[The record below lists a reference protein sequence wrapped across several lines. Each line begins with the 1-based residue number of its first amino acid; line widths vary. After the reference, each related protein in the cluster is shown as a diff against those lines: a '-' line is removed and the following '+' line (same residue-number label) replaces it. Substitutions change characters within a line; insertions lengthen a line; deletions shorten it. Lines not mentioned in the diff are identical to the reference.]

1 MSEQGGAVRRA
12 RASFPSRN
20 RRRWKIVAA
29 VVVCWVVL
37 LLITGS
43 ALGATIFLLVI
54 AALVVA
60 AVFGLRALGV
70 TRDHPWVQRMSS
82 RPWRDGQDVLQQ
94 ALRHV
99 SEVFVVTPSGTLLAP
114 DVVDLR
120 MNPQDLAVLGERME
134 PSVVMESATEVY
146 LEQVQ
151 AQGARLARRVPTEVR
166 IIADPSIPEGRYRL
180 KPGQPVNPY
189 AADAPAQ
196 APAPAPAPA
205 ADPAQAQAPRPVPA
219 PAEAP
224 PAPQAPYQR
233 PRLVPDYGT
242 NDGYTQ
248 AQAPSGGATVSGLPT
263 VLERNQHAAPPLR
276 LITGGAVAETTV
288 SGARAGRG
296 HAVELGLP
304 EVPTVSR
311 EHAKF
316 TYSDGQWYV
325 TNLGMNGITL
335 NGRAVTGEHAVSTGD
350 SIRWGTRPDAL
361 QSEVQIG

>member
-1 MSEQGGAVRRA
+1 M
-12 RASFPSRN
+12 
-20 RRRWKIVAA
+20 AA

-151 AQGARLARRVPTEVR
+151 AQGARLARRVPPEVR

-189 AADAPAQ
+189 AASDAPGQTPVQAPGQAPAQ
-196 APAPAPAPA
+196 DPVQAQAPRPAAQAPPAAPAPAPAP
-205 ADPAQAQAPRPVPA
+205 
-219 PAEAP
+219 
-224 PAPQAPYQR
+224 YQR
-233 PRLVPDYGT
+233 PHLVPDHGT

-248 AQAPSGGATVSGLPT
+248 A
-263 VLERNQHAAPPLR
+263 
-276 LITGGAVAETTV
+276 
-288 SGARAGRG
+288 
-296 HAVELGLP
+296 
-304 EVPTVSR
+304 
-311 EHAKF
+311 
-316 TYSDGQWYV
+316 
-325 TNLGMNGITL
+325 
-335 NGRAVTGEHAVSTGD
+335 
-350 SIRWGTRPDAL
+350 
-361 QSEVQIG
+361 

>member
-1 MSEQGGAVRRA
+1 MSEQGGAARRT

-20 RRRWKIVAA
+20 RRRWQIVAA
-29 VVVCWVVL
+29 IVVCWIVL
-37 LLITGS
+37 LVITGS
-43 ALGATIFLLVI
+43 AIGATIFLVVI
-54 AALVVA
+54 AALCVA

-70 TRDHPWVQRMSS
+70 TRDHPWVQRISS
-82 RPWRDGQDVLQQ
+82 RPWRDGQDVLSQ
-94 ALRHV
+94 ALKHL

-120 MNPQDLAVLGERME
+120 MNPDDLAVLGERME
-134 PSVVMESATEVY
+134 PSVVMESASEVY
-146 LEQVQ
+146 QEQV
-151 AQGARLARRVPTEVR
+151 AAHGARLAGRVPPEVR
-166 IIADPSIPEGRYRL
+166 IIADPSILAGRYRL
-180 KPGQPVNPY
+180 RQGQPVNPY
-189 AADAPAQ
+189 VGSGAPAE
-196 APAPAPAPA
+196 PPAPAPA
-205 ADPAQAQAPRPVPA
+205 ARAQAPAPVQAAPVPA
-219 PAEAP
+219 PP
-224 PAPQAPYQR
+224 PAPAPYQR
-233 PRLVPDYGT
+233 PHLVPDLDT

-248 AQAPSGGATVSGLPT
+248 AQASAPTAAVNGLPT
-263 VLERNQHAAPPLR
+263 VLERNHHAAPPLR

-335 NGRAVTGEHAVSTGD
+335 NGRSVTGEHPVSSGD